1 MNWFNYYGL
10 IFVAVILIPN
20 VIFAIKCKDG
30 FENKWKNK
38 VVETAEQIGR
48 FGSFIF
54 MIFNIPKTYFGFWFD
69 GGFIAYIVVESVLAA
84 AYCAI
89 WAICFKKPSVFRALS
104 LSITPSVMFLFG
116 GIVTGSIILSVFAA
130 IFSPCHILLSY
141 KNAVAVGV
149 PCKPIR
155 EITSSDRTTYPY
167 YESLKR

>member
-38 VVETAEQIGR
+38 AVETAEQIGR

-69 GGFIAYIVVESVLAA
+69 GGFIAYIVVESLL
-84 AYCAI
+84 YDGG
-89 WAICFKKPSVFRALS
+89 SRAR
-104 LSITPSVMFLFG
+104 PR
-116 GIVTGSIILSVFAA
+116 
-130 IFSPCHILLSY
+130 
-141 KNAVAVGV
+141 NAKGRRRSRKAHNSRQQRVV
-149 PCKPIR
+149 R
-155 EITSSDRTTYPY
+155 R
-167 YESLKR
+167 KRDGACGRRNR